1 MRLKQWFLFS
11 TIFPCHRLIHSC
23 VVRFSASVG
32 AELCSLF
39 LVLPF
44 LQDRC
49 ASGMRCLVPTLAAQL
64 VRSQQPLV
72 VGSPSAVTVCPA
84 PVLAV
89 QGVGHSFLY
98 PLAASVC

>member
-1 MRLKQWFLFS
+1 M
-11 TIFPCHRLIHSC
+11 
-23 VVRFSASVG
+23 
-32 AELCSLF
+32 
-39 LVLPF
+39 VLPF
-44 LQDRC
+44 LPDRC

-89 QGVGHSFLY
+89 QGVGHSLLY